1 MKSTTHVIEIT
12 NQKNEKYQ
20 SEGRNP
26 LACWPPHLLAL
37 CQLRNFPG
45 EFTEKCFAVF
55 DQSSCMIYLT
65 WYWSLLLWSFLLWYG
80 FKILVKSREGGY
92 IFKSSIACKCLAEFF
107 FFFFIWKLNIL
118 SFDGTILNLIQ
129 LKINKNCWNFHQFL
143 KFLLFHPLYEFRILV
158 QIYQS
163 II

>member
-37 CQLRNFPG
+37 CQLRNLPR

-80 FKILVKSREGGY
+80 FKILVKSREGGT
-92 IFKSSIACKCLAEFF
+92 FLSLASPVNAWQN
-107 FFFFIWKLNIL
+107 FFFFIWKLNIP

-129 LKINKNCWNFHQFL
+129 LEINKNCWNFHQFL
-143 KFLLFHPLYEFRILV
+143 KFLLSHPLYDFRILV